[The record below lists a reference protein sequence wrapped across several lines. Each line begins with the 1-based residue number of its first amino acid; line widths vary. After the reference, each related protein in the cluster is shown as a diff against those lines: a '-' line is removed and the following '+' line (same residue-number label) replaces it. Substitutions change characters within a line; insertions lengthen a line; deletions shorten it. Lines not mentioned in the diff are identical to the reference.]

1 VTWPLGAHK
10 VQVSGVPADR
20 AGPNVVGTG
29 GHRGHDSSRFAPFP
43 GSDPTEADLWR
54 EDGFMV
60 HGPLLASTAGIVT
73 GIVAGGVVFIA
84 VVIALVHSTFKVVT
98 EYERAV
104 FFRLGR
110 IREEAKG
117 PGIIVKWPLM
127 DKLVKVTLRVEVVD
141 IPKQAVITADNVTV
155 QVDAVVYFQVLD
167 PVQAIIGVDDF
178 RFASQRVAMTA
189 LRSIVG
195 RHQLDNILAH
205 RDDVNDELK
214 TSIGAS
220 THGWGVEVRQVEI
233 RDIVLPPELLRA
245 MARQAEAERERRAK
259 VIAATG
265 ELGASKE
272 LAEAAATLYESPGA
286 MQLRTLQT
294 LAEVASENNSTLVFP
309 LPIEILAGFVNG
321 TIGMSSPGPAPATAT
336 VPLSTVMPAPSV
348 VKGSA
353 ATAAGAVTGAP
364 TGPASDA
371 ATGSDS
377 NGRADVPTD
386 DGRPDAGGAAAH
398 GTGPDEVSQ
407 SA

>member
-1 VTWPLGAHK
+1 
-10 VQVSGVPADR
+10 
-20 AGPNVVGTG
+20 
-29 GHRGHDSSRFAPFP
+29 
-43 GSDPTEADLWR
+43 
-54 EDGFMV
+54 M
-60 HGPLLASTAGIVT
+60 LASAAGIAF
-73 GIVAGGVVFIA
+73 GISAGAVVFVA
-84 VVIALVHSTFKVVT
+84 VAIALVHSTFKVVT

-205 RDDVNDELK
+205 RDDVNNELK

-220 THGWGVEVRQVEI
+220 THSWGVEVRQVEI

-321 TIGMSSPGPAPATAT
+321 TIGMSSSGAAGPAT

-348 VKGSA
+348 IKGSGA
-353 ATAAGAVTGAP
+353 AAAGAVTGSP
-364 TGPASDA
+364 SGTASDA
-371 ATGSDS
+371 SSGDTEG
-377 NGRADVPTD
+377 PTD
-386 DGRPDAGGAAAH
+386 DGHAPAGEADADG
-398 GTGPDEVSQ
+398 VSQ

>member
-1 VTWPLGAHK
+1 
-10 VQVSGVPADR
+10 
-20 AGPNVVGTG
+20 
-29 GHRGHDSSRFAPFP
+29 
-43 GSDPTEADLWR
+43 
-54 EDGFMV
+54 MV
-60 HGPLLASTAGIVT
+60 HGPVLASTAGIVF
-73 GIVAGGVVFIA
+73 GITAGAVVFVALAIA
-84 VVIALVHSTFKVVT
+84 MAHSTFRVVT

-117 PGIIVKWPLM
+117 PGIIVKWPLV

-167 PVQAIIGVDDF
+167 PVRAIIGVDDF

-214 TSIGAS
+214 TAIGAS
-220 THGWGVEVRQVEI
+220 THTWGVEVRQVEI

-259 VIAATG
+259 VIAASG

-321 TIGMSSPGPAPATAT
+321 TIGMSSPGGGTAAPGGGPKS
-336 VPLSTVMPAPSV
+336 VPLSTVMPAPAV
-348 VKGSA
+348 IGGSGGA
-353 ATAAGAVTGAP
+353 GGGARAGALGETGAGP
-364 TGPASDA
+364 TPNRSVEPGVNDVADDPAGARVDDPA
-371 ATGSDS
+371 QPG
-377 NGRADVPTD
+377 AD
-386 DGRPDAGGAAAH
+386 GA
-398 GTGPDEVSQ
+398 SQ

>member
-1 VTWPLGAHK
+1 
-10 VQVSGVPADR
+10 
-20 AGPNVVGTG
+20 
-29 GHRGHDSSRFAPFP
+29 
-43 GSDPTEADLWR
+43 
-54 EDGFMV
+54 MV

-73 GIVAGGVVFIA
+73 GIVAGGVVFVA
-84 VVIALVHSTFKVVT
+84 VVIALAHSTFKVVT

-110 IREEAKG
+110 IREAAKG
-117 PGIIVKWPLM
+117 PGVIVKWPLV

-167 PVQAIIGVDDF
+167 PVRAIIGVDDF

-220 THGWGVEVRQVEI
+220 THNWGVEVRQVEI

-321 TIGMSSPGPAPATAT
+321 TIGMSTPAGGTATPRGGTAT

-348 VKGSA
+348 VGGS
-353 ATAAGAVTGAP
+353 
-364 TGPASDA
+364 
-371 ATGSDS
+371 
-377 NGRADVPTD
+377 GRAPADT
-386 DGRPDAGGAAAH
+386 RPAAAVDEA
-398 GTGPDEVSQ
+398 GTDPTTEASTDPRVDDPNDGDRPGADGVSQ

>member
-1 VTWPLGAHK
+1 MG
-10 VQVSGVPADR
+10 PAGDV
-20 AGPNVVGTG
+20 AGTG
-29 GHRGHDSSRFAPFP
+29 VHRGLTRFSEGTRSA
-43 GSDPTEADLWR
+43 SDRTGADVWR
-54 EDGFMV
+54 EDGLVV
-60 HGPLLASTAGIVT
+60 HEPMLASAAGIAF
-73 GIVAGGVVFIA
+73 GISAGAVVFVA
-84 VVIALVHSTFKVVT
+84 VAIALVHSTFKVVT

-205 RDDVNDELK
+205 RDDVNNELK

-220 THGWGVEVRQVEI
+220 THSWGVEVRQVEI

-321 TIGMSSPGPAPATAT
+321 TIGMSSPGAAPPGAAPAT

-348 VKGSA
+348 IKG
-353 ATAAGAVTGAP
+353 AGAR
-364 TGPASDA
+364 
-371 ATGSDS
+371 ATGSPTATAPDAS
-377 NGRADVPTD
+377 AGVADGLTDDGEPTD
-386 DGRPDAGGAAAH
+386 DGQSPAGEADADG
-398 GTGPDEVSQ
+398 VSQ

>member
-1 VTWPLGAHK
+1 MASAVEMDHANERQLTERELQSILAAGTITPK
-10 VQVSGVPADR
+10 VLVVRDPGQWVDR
-20 AGPNVVGTG
+20 VQTTSAGWRDHVDMTT
-29 GHRGHDSSRFAPFP
+29 FP
-43 GSDPTEADLWR
+43 VFG
-54 EDGFMV
+54 
-60 HGPLLASTAGIVT
+60 STAGIAV
-73 GIVAGGVVFIA
+73 GISFGGLAFVVLA
-84 VVIALVHSTFKVVT
+84 IALVHSTFKVVT

-110 IREEAKG
+110 IREAAKG
-117 PGIIVKWPLM
+117 PGIIVKWPIT
-127 DKLVKVTLRVEVVD
+127 DKVVKVTLRVEVVD

-167 PVQAIIGVDDF
+167 PVKAVVGVDDF

-189 LRSIVG
+189 LRSTVG

-205 RDDVNDELK
+205 RDDVNDELR
-214 TSIGAS
+214 TSIAAS
-220 THGWGVEVRQVEI
+220 THNWGVEVRQVEI

-321 TIGMSSPGPAPATAT
+321 TIGMSSPGAESAT
-336 VPLSTVMPAPSV
+336 VPFPTVFPPSGDGDLNGV
-348 VKGSA
+348 PDDEELG
-353 ATAAGAVTGAP
+353 VTN
-364 TGPASDA
+364 S
-371 ATGSDS
+371 
-377 NGRADVPTD
+377 
-386 DGRPDAGGAAAH
+386 
-398 GTGPDEVSQ
+398 
-407 SA
+407 

>member
-1 VTWPLGAHK
+1 
-10 VQVSGVPADR
+10 
-20 AGPNVVGTG
+20 
-29 GHRGHDSSRFAPFP
+29 
-43 GSDPTEADLWR
+43 
-54 EDGFMV
+54 M
-60 HGPLLASTAGIVT
+60 LASAAGIAF
-73 GIVAGGVVFIA
+73 GISAGAVVFVA
-84 VVIALVHSTFKVVT
+84 VAIALVHSTFKVVT

-205 RDDVNDELK
+205 RDDVNNELK

-220 THGWGVEVRQVEI
+220 THSWGVEVRQVEI

-321 TIGMSSPGPAPATAT
+321 TIGMSSPGAAPPGAAPAT

-348 VKGSA
+348 IKG
-353 ATAAGAVTGAP
+353 AGAR
-364 TGPASDA
+364 
-371 ATGSDS
+371 ATGSPTATAPDAS
-377 NGRADVPTD
+377 AGVADGLTDDGEPTD
-386 DGRPDAGGAAAH
+386 DGQSPAGEADADG
-398 GTGPDEVSQ
+398 VSQ

>member
-1 VTWPLGAHK
+1 MSAL
-10 VQVSGVPADR
+10 
-20 AGPNVVGTG
+20 
-29 GHRGHDSSRFAPFP
+29 RGWRDKAEIR
-43 GSDPTEADLWR
+43 R
-54 EDGFMV
+54 EDGFVV
-60 HGPLLASTAGIVT
+60 HEPMLASAAGIAF
-73 GIVAGGVVFIA
+73 GISAGAVVFVA
-84 VVIALVHSTFKVVT
+84 VVIALAHSTFKVVT

-167 PVQAIIGVDDF
+167 PVQAIVGVDDF

-205 RDDVNDELK
+205 RDDVNNELK

-220 THGWGVEVRQVEI
+220 THSWGVEVRQVEI
-233 RDIVLPPELLRA
+233 KDIVLPPELLRA

-321 TIGMSSPGPAPATAT
+321 TIGMSSPGAGPAT
-336 VPLSTVMPAPSV
+336 VPLSTVMPSPTV
-348 VKGSA
+348 VKGSGA
-353 ATAAGAVTGAP
+353 AASSAGRGTP
-364 TGPASDA
+364 TGTASDA
-371 ATGSDS
+371 SGGAADGSAQD
-377 NGRADVPTD
+377 GRRTQDGQRTD
-386 DGRPDAGGAAAH
+386 DGQGPAGGGDA
-398 GTGPDEVSQ
+398 DEVSQ